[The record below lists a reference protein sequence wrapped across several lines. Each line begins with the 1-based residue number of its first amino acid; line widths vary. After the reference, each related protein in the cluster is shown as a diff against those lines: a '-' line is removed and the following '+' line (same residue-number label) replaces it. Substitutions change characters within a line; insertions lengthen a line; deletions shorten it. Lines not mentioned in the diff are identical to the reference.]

1 MGPRLGDRKDT
12 MAATR
17 LGDHP
22 DWWRVRD
29 VMTTDVARL
38 GPDATYDGIVD
49 LLLTRGVSGLPV
61 ADQDGRLVGIVTEA
75 DLVTREA
82 YGPGRR
88 SPVDVLLDN
97 LRNRPPA
104 WVRKAA
110 ATTAADLMT
119 RTVVTTSPDAD
130 LPSTARRLLESG
142 YRWLPVVDA
151 DGRLVGVVS
160 RRDLLAPAYG
170 YPTAGGDGSRA

>member
-1 MGPRLGDRKDT
+1 MT
-12 MAATR
+12 AIR

-38 GPDATYDGIVD
+38 RPDAPYDQIVD
-49 LLLTRGVSGLPV
+49 LLLARGVSGAPV
-61 ADQDGRLVGIVTEA
+61 TDEDGRLVGIVTEA

-82 YGPGRR
+82 YGGPGRR
-88 SPVDVLLDN
+88 PVDVVLDH

-104 WVRKAA
+104 WVRKAE

-119 RTVVTTSPDAD
+119 RTVLTTSPDAD
-130 LPSTARRLLESG
+130 LPGTARRLLESG
-142 YRWLPVVDA
+142 YRRLPVVDA
-151 DGRLVGVVS
+151 EGRLVGIVS

-170 YPTAGGDGSRA
+170 YPLADGGA

>member
-1 MGPRLGDRKDT
+1 MT
-12 MAATR
+12 ATR

-29 VMTTDVARL
+29 VMTTDVARVR
-38 GPDATYDGIVD
+38 PDATYDHIVD
-49 LLLTRGVSGLPV
+49 LLVARGVSGLPV
-61 ADQDGRLVGIVTEA
+61 TDQDGRLVGIVTEA

-88 SPVDVLLDN
+88 RPYDVWLDN

-104 WVRKAA
+104 WVRKTA

-142 YRWLPVVDA
+142 CRRLPVIDA
-151 DGRLVGVVS
+151 DGRLVGIVS

-170 YPTAGGDGSRA
+170 YPAPSAGEA

>member
-1 MGPRLGDRKDT
+1 MGEETDDWNDT

-38 GPDATYDGIVD
+38 RPEATYAEIVD
-49 LLLTRGVSGLPV
+49 LLLARGVSGLPV
-61 ADQDGRLVGIVTEA
+61 TDQDGRLVGIVTEA
-75 DLVTREA
+75 DLVSREA

-88 SPVDVLLDN
+88 HPVDVLIDN
-97 LRNRPPA
+97 LRNGPSTWA
-104 WVRKAA
+104 DKAA
-110 ATTAADLMT
+110 ATTAAELMS
-119 RTVVTTSPDAD
+119 RTVVTASPDAD
-130 LPSTARRLLESG
+130 LPGTARRLLESG
-142 YRWLPVVDA
+142 YRRLPVVDA
-151 DGRLVGVVS
+151 GGRLVGIVS

-170 YPTAGGDGSRA
+170 YPAPGGGET

>member
-1 MGPRLGDRKDT
+1 
-12 MAATR
+12 MAPTR

-22 DWWRVRD
+22 EWWRVRD
-29 VMTTDVARL
+29 VMTTDVARVR
-38 GPDATYDGIVD
+38 PDATYDEIVD
-49 LLLTRGVSGLPV
+49 VLTARGVSGLPV
-61 ADQDGRLVGIVTEA
+61 TDEGGRLVGIVTEA

-88 SPVDVLLDN
+88 RPFDVLLDN

-104 WVRKAA
+104 WVRKASA
-110 ATTAADLMT
+110 ITAADLMT
-119 RTVVTTSPDAD
+119 RTVLTTSPDAD

-142 YRWLPVVDA
+142 YRRLPVVDA

-170 YPTAGGDGSRA
+170 YPPAGGGGS